1 MNGLVLLD
9 KPSGIT
15 SFGAVAAVRRI
26 FGTKK
31 TGHAGTLD
39 PMATG
44 VLPILLGTAT
54 RLSDYLLSADKT
66 YIATLRLGITTD
78 TLDITG
84 NVLSQHEVQVSES
97 QFLNVMERFRGSI
110 LQVPPMFS
118 AIKRNGQPLYKLA
131 RQGVDADRAAR
142 PVTIYEFTL
151 LEHTTSCEYTVLV
164 RCSKGTYIRTLCAD
178 LGDVLGCGAT
188 LTALRRTATGGFSIS
203 ECVNL
208 EQLRMSP
215 QRYLL
220 PPLRAV
226 EHLPPISVTEKQA
239 LRFQN
244 GGQLDTARLYGALPA
259 PGEPAR
265 VMLKD
270 DLLGIGKI
278 DADAAALCVSCV
290 LHRDTKME

>member
-9 KPSGIT
+9 KPAGIT

-26 FGTKK
+26 FGCKK
-31 TGHAGTLD
+31 AGHTGTLD

-54 RLSDYLLSADKT
+54 RLSDYLLLADKT

-84 NVLSQHEVQVSES
+84 RVLSRRDVQIAEA
-97 QFLNVMERFRGSI
+97 QFINAMDRFRGPV

-118 AIKRNGQPLYKLA
+118 AIKQNGQPLYKLA
-131 RQGVDADRAAR
+131 RQGVEAERAAR
-142 PVTIYEFTL
+142 PVTIHEFTL
-151 LEHTTSCEYTVLV
+151 LEHNTPDEYTVSV

-178 LGDVLGCGAT
+178 LGEALGCGAV
-188 LTALRRTATGGFSIS
+188 LTALRRTATGGFSVS
-203 ECVNL
+203 DCVTL
-208 EQLRMSP
+208 EQLRLSP

-220 PPLRAV
+220 PSVRAV
-226 EHLPPISVTEKQA
+226 EHLPAVALTQKQGQ
-239 LRFQN
+239 RFQN
-244 GGQLDTARLYGALPA
+244 GVQLDTARLSGTLPA

-265 VMLKD
+265 VMQGEE
-270 DLLGIGKI
+270 LLGIGSI
-278 DADAAALCVSCV
+278 DAETAALRAKCV
-290 LHRDTKME
+290 LHRDTK